1 MKALVALGERY
12 QVDLPIC
19 KMVFGILYEG
29 LTPET
34 ALEGLF
40 SRSLKGEFV

>member
-1 MKALVALGERY
+1 V
-12 QVDLPIC
+12 
-19 KMVFGILYEG
+19 MVYEILYEG
-29 LTPET
+29 LAPDT